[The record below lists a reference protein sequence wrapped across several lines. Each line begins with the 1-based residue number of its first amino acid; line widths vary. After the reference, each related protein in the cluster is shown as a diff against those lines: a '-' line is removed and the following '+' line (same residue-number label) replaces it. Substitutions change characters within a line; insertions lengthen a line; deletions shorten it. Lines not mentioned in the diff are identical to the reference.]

1 MNEKLNKDSVDL
13 ICNVGELAGVFEK
26 TDNLQGFL
34 QKVVSVVAYHMKA
47 AVCSVYLFVDDTQ
60 ELVLTANQGLNPE
73 SVGKVRLK
81 LGEGIT
87 GQSLKELRPICEGCG
102 EKSPFFKLI
111 PGLNK
116 EPFESIL
123 AVPILRGLS
132 RVGVLVVQD
141 SQKDYFDASDMKALR
156 AIAAQLATTI
166 ENAKLLLNLH
176 QTTGNPEGEDIKTK
190 MPVLIKG
197 TTASGGLASGRS
209 LVLGHQSL
217 AVLAEQPARQTL
229 EDFVRAVAK
238 TEEQLQSMQQQMD
251 ERLAD
256 VASLIFS
263 AHLVMLKDAGFS
275 GEMQQLIK
283 EGTAPAAAVIK
294 VVETYENLFSK
305 SNNELL
311 REKVQDVQDLGR
323 RLLRNLSSESE
334 NQVDYRGYVVIGLDL
349 YPSDILKLVA
359 QHAEAVIQVGGG
371 VTSHIAILARSLQIP
386 MVIVEERRILDL
398 QGQTP
403 IYIDA
408 DQGNV
413 FIRPGTDVI
422 QRLESLKETRKQAAE
437 LESQVKSA
445 TITKDGVVVKLLA
458 NINLLNDLAIADRL
472 KAEGVGLYRSEF
484 PFIVRNNFPSE
495 EEQYRIY
502 RRILDQMTPREV
514 VFRTLDIGG
523 DKMLSYFP
531 RVNESNPFLGLRAIR
546 FSLKHKDIFSQ
557 QIRAFLRAG
566 EGRRLKVMFPL
577 ISSVDDFIEA
587 REVVGECIR
596 ALEGENVPHN
606 AKPELGV
613 MIELPSAVEVVDE
626 LAAETDFLSVGSN
639 DLVQYLL
646 AVDRT
651 NEHISDLYV
660 PHHPAVLRSMKRIAE
675 AAAKHHKPLS
685 ICGDIASGERLIPF
699 LLGIGIRTLS
709 VDAQRIPKVQ
719 AIIEKLSMSD
729 AEKMAAKLLKMGRI
743 KEITDFLELSTHS
756 VVS

>member
-1 MNEKLNKDSVDL
+1 MNKNSVDL

-26 TDNLQGFL
+26 TDNLQAFL

-47 AVCSVYLFVDDTQ
+47 AVCSVYLFVDEAQ

-73 SVGKVRLK
+73 AIGKVRLK

-87 GQSLKELRPICEGCG
+87 GQALKEFRPICEGCG
-102 EKSPFFKLI
+102 RKNPFFKLI
-111 PGLNK
+111 PGLNE
-116 EPFESIL
+116 EPYESIL

-141 SQKDYFDASDMKALR
+141 TQRDYFDENDLKALR

-176 QTTGNPEGEDIKTK
+176 QEGTAKTEADTENDRI
-190 MPVLIKG
+190 PGLIKG
-197 TTASGGLASGRS
+197 TTASPGLAFGKSM
-209 LVLGHQSL
+209 VLGHESL
-217 AVLAEQPARQTL
+217 ASLAEQPSRQTL
-229 EDFVRAVAK
+229 DDFQRAVTK
-238 TEEQLQSMQQQMD
+238 TEGQLQSMQQQMD

-263 AHLVMLKDAGFS
+263 AHLIMLKDSGFS
-275 GEMQQLIK
+275 GEMQRLIK
-283 EGTAPAAAVIK
+283 EGIPAAAAVIQ
-294 VVETYENLFSK
+294 VVGTYENLFSK
-305 SNNELL
+305 SNNALL

-323 RLLRNLSSESE
+323 RLLRNLSSEAE
-334 NQVDYRGYVVIGLDL
+334 DQVNYHGYVIIGLEL

-359 QHAEAVIQVGGG
+359 QNAEAIIQVGGG
-371 VTSHIAILARSLQIP
+371 VTSHIAILARSLQMP
-386 MVIVEERRILDL
+386 MIIVEDRKILELADR
-398 QGQTP
+398 TP
-403 IYIDA
+403 VYLDA

-413 FIRPGTDVI
+413 FIQPGDDVVKS
-422 QRLESLKETRKQAAE
+422 LESLREARNKAAE
-437 LESQVKSA
+437 LESKVKSE
-445 TITKDGVVVKLLA
+445 TVTKDGVRVKLLA

-502 RRILDQMTPREV
+502 RRILDQMNPRDV

-557 QIRAFLRAG
+557 QIRALLRAG

-587 REVVGECIR
+587 REVVHECIR
-596 ALEGENVPHN
+596 ALGGENVPHN
-606 AKPELGV
+606 GNPELGV

-626 LAAETDFLSVGSN
+626 LAAETDFLSIGSN
-639 DLVQYLL
+639 DLIQYVL

-651 NEHISDLYV
+651 NEHISNLYV
-660 PHHPAVLRSMKRIAE
+660 PHHPAVLRSLKKIAN
-675 AAAKHHKPLS
+675 AAEKYGKPVS
-685 ICGDIASGERLIPF
+685 ICGDMAAGERLVPF

-709 VDAQRIPKVQ
+709 VDARRIPKVQ
-719 AIIEKLSMSD
+719 AAIETITMAD
-729 AEKMAAKLLKMGRI
+729 AEKMAGTMLKMGRI
-743 KEITDFLELSTHS
+743 KDISEFLEKAIQPENG
-756 VVS
+756 

>member
-1 MNEKLNKDSVDL
+1 MAEKPNKNSVDL

-26 TDNLQGFL
+26 TDNLQAFL

-47 AVCSVYLFVDDTQ
+47 AVCSVYLFVDEKQ

-87 GQSLKELRPICEGCG
+87 GQALKELRPICEGCG
-102 EKSPFFKLI
+102 KKNPFFKLI
-111 PGLNK
+111 PGLNE

-141 SQKDYFDASDMKALR
+141 TQKDYFDENDLKALR

-166 ENAKLLLNLH
+166 ENAKLLLNLR
-176 QTTGNPEGEDIKTK
+176 QATARPEEGDDKNK
-190 MPVLIKG
+190 VLALIKG
-197 TTASGGLASGRS
+197 TTASPGLASGKS
-209 LVLGHQSL
+209 MVLGHQSL
-217 AVLAEQPARQTL
+217 AALAEQPARQTL
-229 EDFVRAVAK
+229 DDFVRAVAK
-238 TEEQLQSMQQQMD
+238 TEKQLQSMQQQMD

-263 AHLVMLKDAGFS
+263 AHLIMLKDSGFS
-275 GEMQQLIK
+275 GEMQQMIK
-283 EGTAPAAAVIK
+283 EGTTPATAVIK
-294 VVETYENLFSK
+294 VVETYESLFSK
-305 SNNELL
+305 SNNEMLQ
-311 REKVQDVQDLGR
+311 EKVQDVQDLGR

-334 NQVDYRGYVVIGLDL
+334 DQVNYRGYVMIGSDL

-359 QHAEAVIQVGGG
+359 QHAEAIIQVGGG

-398 QGQTP
+398 PGQTP

-413 FIRPGTDVI
+413 FIRPGADVI
-422 QRLESLKETRKQAAE
+422 KRLESLKETRKQAAE

-445 TITKDGVVVKLLA
+445 TVTKDGMVVKLLA
-458 NINLLNDLAIADRL
+458 NINLLNDLAIANRL

-557 QIRAFLRAG
+557 QIRALLRAG

-587 REVVGECIR
+587 REVVRECIR
-596 ALEGENVPHN
+596 ALGGENVPHN
-606 AKPELGV
+606 TNPELGV
-613 MIELPSAVEVVDE
+613 MIELPSAVEVADE
-626 LAAETDFLSVGSN
+626 LAAEADFLSVGSN
-639 DLVQYLL
+639 DLVQYVL

-660 PHHPAVLRSMKRIAE
+660 PHHPAILRSMKRIVE

-709 VDAQRIPKVQ
+709 IDAQRIPKVQ
-719 AIIEKLSMSD
+719 AIIEKISMAD
-729 AEKMAAKLLKMGRI
+729 AEKVAAKMLKMGRI
-743 KEITDFLELSTHS
+743 KEIGDFLDKSIQSTGS
-756 VVS
+756 

>member
-1 MNEKLNKDSVDL
+1 MAEKVNKNSVDL

-26 TDNLQGFL
+26 SDTLKAFL
-34 QKVVSVVAYHMKA
+34 QQVVSVVAYHMKA
-47 AVCSVYLFVDDTQ
+47 AVCSVYLFDDEKQ
-60 ELVLTANQGLNPE
+60 ELLLTANQGLNPDA
-73 SVGKVRLK
+73 VGKVRLK
-81 LGEGIT
+81 IGEGIT
-87 GQSLKELRPICEGCG
+87 GQALKELRPICEGCG
-102 EKSPFFKLI
+102 QKNPFFKLI
-111 PGLNK
+111 PALNE
-116 EPFESIL
+116 EPYESIL

-141 SQKDYFDASDMKALR
+141 TQKDYFEENDLKALR

-176 QTTGNPEGEDIKTK
+176 QGTAQPEADDKKTEIP
-190 MPVLIKG
+190 MLIKG
-197 TTASGGLASGRS
+197 TTASPGLAFGKSM
-209 LVLGHQSL
+209 VLGHQSL
-217 AVLAEQPARQTL
+217 AAAAEQPTRHTL
-229 EDFVRAVAK
+229 DDFVRAVAR
-238 TEEQLQSMQQQMD
+238 TEEQLQFMQQQMD

-256 VASLIFS
+256 VASMIFS
-263 AHLVMLKDAGFS
+263 AHLIMLKDSGFS
-275 GEMQQLIK
+275 GEMQRLIK
-283 EGTAPAAAVIK
+283 EGAAPAAAIMQ
-294 VVETYENLFSK
+294 VVDTYENLFSK
-305 SNNELL
+305 SHNTLL

-334 NQVDYRGYVVIGLDL
+334 DHVDYRGYVIIGLDL

-359 QHAEAVIQVGGG
+359 QHAEAIIQVGGG

-386 MVIVEERRILDL
+386 MVIVGERKILDL
-398 QGQTP
+398 PGQTP
-403 IYIDA
+403 VGLDA

-413 FIRPGTDVI
+413 FVRPGDDVI
-422 QRLESLKETRKQAAE
+422 KSFESLRETRKKAGELESL
-437 LESQVKSA
+437 VKG
-445 TITKDGVVVKLLA
+445 TTVTQDGVVVKLLA
-458 NINLLNDLAIADRL
+458 NINLLNDLDIADRL

-502 RRILDQMTPREV
+502 RRILDRMKPREV

-557 QIRAFLRAG
+557 QIRALLRAG
-566 EGRRLKVMFPL
+566 EGERLKVMFPL

-587 REVVGECIR
+587 REVVMECIR
-596 ALEGENVPHN
+596 ALDAENVPHN
-606 AKPELGV
+606 GKPELGV

-626 LAAETDFLSVGSN
+626 LAAETDFLSIGSN
-639 DLVQYLL
+639 DLVQYVL

-660 PHHPAVLRSMKRIAE
+660 PHHPAVLRSLKRIAE
-675 AAAKHHKPLS
+675 AASKHHKPLS
-685 ICGDIASGERLIPF
+685 ICGDIASGEKLIPF

-709 VDAQRIPKVQ
+709 VDAHRIPRVQ
-719 AIIEKLSMSD
+719 AIIEKISMAD
-729 AEKMAAKLLKMGRI
+729 AEKKAEIMLKMGRI
-743 KEITDFLELSTHS
+743 KEVVGFLDESFQLP
-756 VVS
+756 V